1 MQKAKLLPVEAKN
14 KFCEFSYLE
23 SLGVALIEYTVLN
36 PEFGEELRKLCSQIR
51 YGYQGRELRESLY
64 SSWLLPANLEVALQ
78 RTVWLIN
85 QINED
90 KVLGARDT
98 AERLLEW
105 ERNYPHKSPKQL
117 IVGLAATSIPGLTL
131 GKVSKLTNMALIVN
145 KESSFKAG
153 TELARLVVR
162 ASQGIVSK
170 SLDKARGSVDSL
182 EPEVA
187 MWMYGDR
194 EVDFHQAEGEQI
206 RKIKFELDKAGA
218 VSEIIR
224 KDNKPQ
230 ALALSPVV
238 NVSAVKESW
247 NLESLKN

>member
-1 MQKAKLLPVEAKN
+1 
-14 KFCEFSYLE
+14 
-23 SLGVALIEYTVLN
+23 
-36 PEFGEELRKLCSQIR
+36 
-51 YGYQGRELRESLY
+51 
-64 SSWLLPANLEVALQ
+64 
-78 RTVWLIN
+78 
-85 QINED
+85 
-90 KVLGARDT
+90 
-98 AERLLEW
+98 
-105 ERNYPHKSPKQL
+105 
-117 IVGLAATSIPGLTL
+117 
-131 GKVSKLTNMALIVN
+131 
-145 KESSFKAG
+145 
-153 TELARLVVR
+153 
-162 ASQGIVSK
+162 VSK